1 MCSFEVAPK
10 PATGNTPPVS
20 IPTRK
25 EGGRESSYAVSSSA
39 IPYDFILVS
48 RSGIPRQSHLVIGR
62 NGALYNV
69 ETYHQ
74 VDKSDVESPQPPEQ
88 NNIQPP
94 EQQFLSADTE
104 ALARPIT
111 ESAVPIA
118 DGSKSAGV
126 TLSANSGV
134 DSATPQALSNP
145 GAPMDGGATM
155 QVTPGPR
162 ASADTDVVLQ
172 QSDMFQTE
180 SDEEREHTQ
189 GESPPRRNHRG
200 GNIIMVQRKKNLIG
214 L

>member
-20 IPTRK
+20 IPTP
-25 EGGRESSYAVSSSA
+25 GGRESSYVVSSSA
-39 IPYDFILVS
+39 IPHDFSLVS
-48 RSGIPRQSHLVIGR
+48 RSGIPRQSLLVTGR
-62 NGALYNV
+62 TGALYNL

-74 VDKSDVESPQPPEQ
+74 IDMSDVESPQPPEQ

-118 DGSKSAGV
+118 DGSEGASV
-126 TLSANSGV
+126 TLRANSGV

-145 GAPMDGGATM
+145 GAPIDGGATL

-162 ASADTDVVLQ
+162 ASADTDVALQ
-172 QSDMFQTE
+172 HSDMFQTE
-180 SDEEREHTQ
+180 NANEEREHTQ
-189 GESPPRRNHRG
+189 GESPPHRNHGR
-200 GNIIMVQRKKNLIG
+200 GNIIIVQRKKNLIG